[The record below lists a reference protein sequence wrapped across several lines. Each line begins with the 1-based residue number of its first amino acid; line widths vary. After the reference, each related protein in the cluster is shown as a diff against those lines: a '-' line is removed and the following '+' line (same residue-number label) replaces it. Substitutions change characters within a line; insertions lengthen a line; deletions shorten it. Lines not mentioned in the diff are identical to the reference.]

1 MRLLYNFYFLLLCF
15 AFVSIRAQ
23 QKDSLLKALNTAKQ
37 DTQKINVL
45 NLLSKDFNRNDPS
58 QTFAYAQQANKLA
71 LKNNYVPGIAN
82 SYCNLGMYFLY
93 TNNNDSALICFNKGL
108 VITNNIKFTAIH
120 ANLLKR
126 KGVVYYYSGAT
137 DSALFY
143 YKRSLAQYESI
154 KDSLEI
160 IKMLNNIGSV
170 SARKGDLDDAIFYFL
185 KCLRFDESKND
196 TRNVALDYNN
206 LGSMFT
212 QKRDFKS
219 AENYL
224 QRALQIRLLLKD
236 SVMLASTRLNLGH
249 VYHDK
254 KEFKASLDQYFEA
267 IHLLNKNKN
276 PYDYAMVVNNI
287 GLSYFDSGDLDNAL
301 KYYTESLDL
310 KRQTADK
317 SGLASTLGNL
327 GTIYYNKKNFSKA
340 IEYYSESEIIAFET
354 GDLSYQVNALYNLHN
369 CYLFSNK
376 TDLAKEAFEKYVRL
390 KDSMYNATSSGQ
402 IAEMQTKYETEKKEK
417 ENLELKQKTEVQ
429 QLQLENENQQR
440 KNQLAIALVIVILI
454 AGTFLFIYNRKK
466 QQQKA
471 ELADAEK
478 LRFKDVIE
486 AEEKERSRI
495 AQELHDGL
503 GQLLSAARLN
513 VASLEDSVIEEDK
526 TNLDRALKI
535 LDDACVEIRSISH
548 NMMPNA
554 LIRLGLIPAIN
565 EVVDNINS
573 TKGLKIDFSSN
584 FDESL
589 GKSLDITVYRV
600 IQEVLNNMIKHAKA
614 DHINMSITKTGGD
627 LEISMKDNG
636 IGFDTDKLKDSK
648 GMGWKN
654 IFSRVSMLDGNI
666 KLESEPQKGTMVY
679 IKLKLKNG

>member
-1 MRLLYNFYFLLLCF
+1 MRLLHNFYLLLLSL
-15 AFVSIRAQ
+15 AFISIQAQ

-37 DTQKINVL
+37 DTQKVIIL

-58 QTFAYAQQANKLA
+58 QTFAFAQQANKLA
-71 LKNNYVPGIAN
+71 TKNNYIPGLGN

-108 VITNNIKFTAIH
+108 VITNNIKFKAIH

-170 SARKGDLDDAIFYFL
+170 CARKGDLDDAIFYFL
-185 KCLRFDESKND
+185 KCLRFDERKND
-196 TRNVALDYNN
+196 TKNVALDCNN

-224 QRALQIRLLLKD
+224 QRALQIRRLLKD
-236 SVMLASTRLNLGH
+236 SVMLASTLLNLGH

-254 KEFKASLDQYFEA
+254 KEVKASLDQYFKA
-267 IHLLNKNKN
+267 ISLLNKNKN

-301 KYYTESLDL
+301 KYYTESLAI
-310 KRQTADK
+310 KRQTGDK

-340 IEYYSESEIIAFET
+340 IEYYSESEMIAFET

-369 CYLFSNK
+369 CYLFSDKNE
-376 TDLAKEAFEKYVRL
+376 LAKQTFAKYVIL

-402 IAEMQTKYETEKKEK
+402 IAEMQTLYETEKKEK
-417 ENLELKQKTEVQ
+417 ENLELKQKTELQ

-454 AGTFLFIYNRKK
+454 AGTFLFIYNRKQ
-466 QQQKA
+466 QQQKVERA
-471 ELADAEK
+471 EAEK

-513 VASLEDSVIEEDK
+513 VASLEDSVIKEDK
-526 TNLDRALKI
+526 PGLDRALKI

-548 NMMPNA
+548 NMMPSA
-554 LIRLGLIPAIN
+554 LTRLGLIPAIN
-565 EVVDNINS
+565 EVVDNINA
-573 TKGLKIDFSSN
+573 TKGLKIDFSTN

-614 DHINMSITKTGGD
+614 DQIYMSITKTAGD